1 MPVLICPT
9 AANGDPVTEIAQ
21 NPAPVDGAPP
31 VEGAPVDG
39 RPGAGGGTGGTSSD
53 RRGPTPADATDDA
66 PRTAAM
72 TPRERLAV
80 GLLLFSAFVVIL
92 NETTMSVALPPLM
105 ADLGITAGTAQWVT
119 TAFLLTMAVVIPMT
133 GFILQR
139 LGTRAVFLTAMTL
152 FSAGTLLSALAPVFA
167 VLIAGRVVQA
177 TGTAIMMPLLMTTV
191 MSVTPAASRGRTM
204 GNISVVISVAP
215 ALGPT
220 LSGAVLAV
228 LPWRGLFWLMLP
240 IALGALALGALRL
253 PDLTQP
259 RPARVDL
266 LSVGV
271 SAFAFG
277 GLVYGLSQVGE
288 SAGHGNRAVAWGSIV
303 VGLAALSFF
312 IARQLRLQVEDRALL
327 DLRTF
332 TSPTFRLAVALMG
345 VSMMALFGTIILLPL
360 YAQDVLGLAPLQAGL
375 LVLPGGLLMGVA
387 APFVG
392 RAFDRVGPRPL
403 LMPGTT
409 LVALATWGLATLS
422 ADSAPWL
429 LLACHVTMSGGL
441 ALIFT
446 PLFTSALGSLSPR
459 LYSHGS
465 AVVGTVQQ
473 VAGAAGI
480 ALFVMVMTLQSV
492 RLTDRGASEVAA
504 TAGGIHTA
512 FLVGAVIAT
521 LAIPAALAF
530 RAPAPT
536 PAPVTAGS

>member
-1 MPVLICPT
+1 M
-9 AANGDPVTEIAQ
+9 TEIAQ

-31 VEGAPVDG
+31 VEGTRDVA
-39 RPGAGGGTGGTSSD
+39 RPGGGGSTPDGG
-53 RRGPTPADATDDA
+53 RGHDAA
-66 PRTAAM
+66 PRTAPM

-119 TAFLLTMAVVIPMT
+119 TAFLLTMAVVIPTT
-133 GFILQR
+133 GFVLQR

-152 FSAGTLLSALAPVFA
+152 FSVGTLLSALAPVFA

-177 TGTAIMMPLLMTTV
+177 TGTAMMMPLLMTTV
-191 MSVTPAASRGRTM
+191 MSVTPPASRGRTM

-220 LSGAVLAV
+220 LSGAVLTV

-253 PDLTQP
+253 PDLTEP
-259 RPARVDL
+259 RAARVDL
-266 LSVGV
+266 LSVVV

-288 SAGHGNRAVAWGSIV
+288 SADHGNPVVAWGSIV

-312 IARQLRLQVEDRALL
+312 VARQLRLQGEDRALL

-332 TSPTFRLAVALMG
+332 TSPTFRVAVALMA

-360 YAQDVLGLAPLQAGL
+360 YAQDVLGLEPLQAGL

-403 LMPGTT
+403 LVPGTA
-409 LVALATWGLATLS
+409 LVALATWGLATLG

-480 ALFVMVMTLQSV
+480 ALFVTVMTLQSA
-492 RLTDRGASEVAA
+492 RLADRGASEVAG

-536 PAPVTAGS
+536 AAPVPAGS

>member
-1 MPVLICPT
+1 M
-9 AANGDPVTEIAQ
+9 TEIAQ
-21 NPAPVDGAPP
+21 NPAPVDGALP
-31 VEGAPVDG
+31 VEAAHADRAGAERPDG
-39 RPGAGGGTGGTSSD
+39 RDRPEAAGA
-53 RRGPTPADATDDA
+53 
-66 PRTAAM
+66 RTAEM

-80 GLLLFSAFVVIL
+80 VLLLFSAFVVIL

-133 GFILQR
+133 GFVLQR
-139 LGTRAVFLTAMTL
+139 ISTRAVFLTAMGL

-177 TGTAIMMPLLMTTV
+177 TGTALMMPLLMTTV
-191 MSVTPAASRGRTM
+191 MSVTPPARRGRTM

-228 LPWRGLFWLMLP
+228 LPWRGLFWIMLP

-253 PDLTQP
+253 PNLTEP
-259 RPARVDL
+259 RAARVDL
-266 LSVGV
+266 LSVLV
-271 SAFAFG
+271 SVFAFG
-277 GLVYGLSQVGE
+277 GLVYGLSQLGE
-288 SAGHGNRAVAWGSIV
+288 SAGEGSAALAWGSIV
-303 VGLAALSFF
+303 VGLGSLSFF
-312 IARQLRLQVEDRALL
+312 IARQLRLQATDSALL

-332 TSPTFRLAVALMG
+332 TAPTFRVAVALMG

-360 YAQDVLGLAPLQAGL
+360 YAQDVLGLEPLQAGL

-403 LMPGTT
+403 LVPGTA
-409 LVALATWGLATLS
+409 LVASATWGLATLS
-422 ADSAPWL
+422 ADSAPWVL
-429 LLACHVTMSGGL
+429 LVCHVVMSGGL

-459 LYSHGS
+459 LYPHGS
-465 AVVGTVQQ
+465 AVIGTVQQ

-480 ALFVMVMTLQSV
+480 ALFVTVMTLQSV
-492 RLTDRGASEVAA
+492 RLADGGAEEVAA
-504 TAGGIHTA
+504 TAGGIHAA

-530 RAPAPT
+530 RAPRSTA
-536 PAPVTAGS
+536 APVTPGH

>member
-1 MPVLICPT
+1 M
-9 AANGDPVTEIAQ
+9 TEIAQ
-21 NPAPVDGAPP
+21 DPAPAVGGPASGGDGSPP
-31 VEGAPVDG
+31 D
-39 RPGAGGGTGGTSSD
+39 RGT
-53 RRGPTPADATDDA
+53 DAAA

-105 ADLGITAGTAQWVT
+105 ADLDITAGTAQWVT

-133 GFILQR
+133 GFVLQR
-139 LGTRAVFLTAMTL
+139 LSTRAVFLTAMAL

-177 TGTAIMMPLLMTTV
+177 TGTALMMPLLMTTV
-191 MSVTPAASRGRTM
+191 MSVTPPASRGRTM

-253 PDLTQP
+253 PNLTEP
-259 RPARVDL
+259 RAARVDL
-266 LSVGV
+266 LSVVV

-288 SAGHGNRAVAWGSIV
+288 SAGHGSPVIAWGSIV
-303 VGLAALSFF
+303 IGLAALSFF
-312 IARQLRLQVEDRALL
+312 IARQLRLQGEDRALL

-332 TSPTFRLAVALMG
+332 TVPTFRVAVALMG

-360 YAQDVLGLAPLQAGL
+360 YAQDVLGLEPLQAGL

-403 LMPGTT
+403 LVPGTT

-480 ALFVMVMTLQSV
+480 ALFVTVMTLQSV
-492 RLTDRGASEVAA
+492 RLADRGAAEVAA

-512 FLVGAVIAT
+512 FMVGAVIAT
-521 LAIPAALAF
+521 LAIPAAFAF
-530 RAPAPT
+530 RAPAATAPS
-536 PAPVTAGS
+536 APVPSGT